1 MKDEGIDRIVIAVRD
16 LDTAAAFLSRLLGI
30 SFEEV
35 TGPLVEAG
43 GVRFAAGALP
53 PQQVP
58 LRLELIQPVHP
69 LKDVRPPDPKAIAR
83 RVEQVDAAVHALVF
97 KVKDT
102 AEAAAEAGKEGVRI
116 YDTIEIKKIPSWG
129 MTDFKELFAE
139 EADTL
144 GLSMA
149 FVEFKQ
155 DSTAKDG

>member
-1 MKDEGIDRIVIAVRD
+1 MKVEGIDRIVIAVKD

-35 TGPLVEAG
+35 TGPMVEAG
-43 GVRFAAGALP
+43 GVPFAAGALP

-69 LKDVRPPDPKAIAR
+69 LKDVRPPDPRAIAK

-102 AEAAAEAGKEGVRI
+102 AEAAAAAKKEGVRI

-155 DSTAKDG
+155 DSVTGNK

>member
-1 MKDEGIDRIVIAVRD
+1 MKVEGIDRIVIAVKD
-16 LDTAAAFLSRLLGI
+16 LDKAAAFLSRLLGI

-43 GVRFAAGALP
+43 GVRFSTGALP
-53 PQQVP
+53 PQQLP

-69 LKDVRPPDPKAIAR
+69 LKDVRPPDPKAIAK

-102 AEAAAEAGKEGVRI
+102 AEAAAEEKKEGVRI
-116 YDTIEIKKIPSWG
+116 YDTVEIQRIPSWG
-129 MTDFKELFAE
+129 MSDFKELFAE
-139 EADTL
+139 EDDTL
-144 GLSMA
+144 GMSMA

-155 DSTAKDG
+155 DSTV

>member
-1 MKDEGIDRIVIAVRD
+1 MKIEGIDRIVIAVKD
-16 LDTAAAFLSRLLGI
+16 LDKATAFLSRLLGI

-35 TGPLVEAG
+35 TGPAAESG
-43 GVRFAAGALP
+43 GVRFSVGALP

-69 LKDVRPPDPKAIAR
+69 LKDVRPPDPKAIAK

-102 AEAAAEAGKEGVRI
+102 AEAAAAAKKEGVRI

-129 MTDFKELFAE
+129 VTDFKELFAE
-139 EADTL
+139 EEDTL
-144 GLSMA
+144 GMSMA
-149 FVEFKQ
+149 FVEFQQ
-155 DSTAKDG
+155 DAATGDT